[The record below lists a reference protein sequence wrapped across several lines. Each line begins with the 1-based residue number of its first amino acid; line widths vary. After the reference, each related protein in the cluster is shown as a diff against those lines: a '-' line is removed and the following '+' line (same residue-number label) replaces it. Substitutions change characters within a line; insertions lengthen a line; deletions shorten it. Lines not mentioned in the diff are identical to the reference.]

1 MSNLSN
7 IPGGADLPDR
17 FRNVGEQ
24 IQAFFDFAENNPDRA
39 VPFFVNIWETQAS
52 LTTRALAL
60 QGLGVAAKHYRV
72 KEAFADWDVLKD
84 IAKEVKGKG
93 EVSNDLTRWAAASAL
108 EAIGYSQ
115 QSLQHL
121 EGGGFTEPLDRIRR
135 EIRDR
140 KFIEINRIP
149 RLNSRGETTAE
160 YERHLEF
167 WLYGPADELLNDS
180 DRSLNYQDLVGDV
193 ISKLH
198 GRGVYL
204 GLISP
209 NSIVHGAALRQAGLI
224 FKESAEIEEYL
235 YGLLEEFL
243 HNSSHETPLRINA
256 AEIINTATDVN
267 RRLQTLSKL
276 LLEETNPKLHEV
288 ALRQA
293 QSVFKLSAEIEDF
306 IYGLL
311 EQFFDNSNNEIAVRI
326 YAAEIIYTSTDVN
339 RRLKTLSKLLL
350 EERNPK
356 FHELGLRQAQQ
367 AFHHYA
373 EDFIY
378 GLLEKFLDNSNNEI
392 ALRINAAEIINTT
405 TDLSRRLKTL
415 SQLLLEKIELRNA
428 AVRLLTP
435 YKHDLTRVEPD
446 ADTILKALVFSYSLD
461 TLQKPQLQDLTI
473 SQLETYFSS
482 ASQDHREI
490 SEIFTSAI
498 AASESLARRYGR
510 NTSVLK
516 QYLQNKHDEYL
527 SPIESWLQVLRN
539 HISETEASNRKI
551 QSNKALINENIHRMG
566 NLRSIWGN
574 KNISL
579 LPLPE
584 KMCVLDSNFVL
595 STTESHT
602 YNQSYKISRDL
613 ISIKF
618 YLIQLLH
625 EQDKIINDNK
635 SKRFDWPGFD
645 LPSIVLMV
653 IFWPIV
659 LIVLIGALIIL
670 MFNLLYIK
678 FRDYSKTI
686 IAGISL
692 ITLNVSILFFV
703 MYSYGMEMLSIT
715 SIVII
720 SIQFLIGYI
729 IGNAE
734 EKKQLKDL
742 QSIIY
747 TLNTQWK
754 E

>member
-1 MSNLSN
+1 M
-7 IPGGADLPDR
+7 G
-17 FRNVGEQ
+17 
-24 IQAFFDFAENNPDRA
+24 RA
-39 VPFFVNIWETQAS
+39 AQHGHVKQ
-52 LTTRALAL
+52 ALA
-60 QGLGVAAKHYRV
+60 
-72 KEAFADWDVLKD
+72 DWEVLKD

-93 EVSNDLTRWAAASAL
+93 EVSSDLTRWAAAKAL
-108 EAIGYSQ
+108 EDIGYSLRD
-115 QSLQHL
+115 LQHL

-149 RLNSRGETTAE
+149 RLNNRGETTAE

-167 WLYGPADELLNDS
+167 WIYGPADELLNDS
-180 DRSLNYQDLVGDV
+180 DRSLNYQDLIGDV

-209 NSIVHGAALRQAGLI
+209 NSIVQAAALRQAGLI
-224 FKESAEIEEYL
+224 FKESAQIEEYL

-243 HNSSHETPLRINA
+243 HDSSHETSLRIHA
-256 AEIINTATDVN
+256 AEIINTATDLN
-267 RRLQTLSKL
+267 RRLKTLSKL

-293 QSVFKLSAEIEDF
+293 QSVFKRSAEIEDF

-311 EQFFDNSNNEIAVRI
+311 EKFFDNSNNEIPVRI
-326 YAAEIIYTSTDVN
+326 YAAEIINTSTDVN

-378 GLLEKFLDNSNNEI
+378 GLLENFLDNSNNEI

-405 TDLSRRLKTL
+405 TDLSRKLKTL
-415 SQLLLEKIELRNA
+415 SQLLLEKSIELRNA
-428 AVRLLTP
+428 AVRMLTP
-435 YKHDLTRVEPD
+435 YKNDLTRVEPD

-510 NTSVLK
+510 TSFVLK
-516 QYLQNKHDEYL
+516 QFLPNKQDECL

-539 HISETEASNRKI
+539 HISETETENTKV
-551 QSNKALINENIHRMG
+551 QSNQALINETIDLMSEENSYKIHMYSYYIDRRGKIISNIDSKEG
-566 NLRSIWGN
+566 DQFVSPFPIPKKLCILDQSI
-574 KNISL
+574 
-579 LPLPE
+579 
-584 KMCVLDSNFVL
+584 VL
-595 STTESHT
+595 SSTSSYT
-602 YNQSYKISRDL
+602 YNQSCQIKRDL
-613 ISIKF
+613 KSINV
-618 YLIQLLH
+618 YLLRFAIEAKKKETRYRELLNSDYYYYSNLFDFD
-625 EQDKIINDNK
+625 ELPDNK
-635 SKRFDWPGFD
+635 KS
-645 LPSIVLMV
+645 LLM
-653 IFWPIV
+653 IL
-659 LIVLIGALIIL
+659 LIVDII
-670 MFNLLYIK
+670 MLL
-678 FRDYSKTI
+678 
-686 IAGISL
+686 
-692 ITLNVSILFFV
+692 N
-703 MYSYGMEMLSIT
+703 
-715 SIVII
+715 IVII
-720 SIQFLIGYI
+720 FLVNHQWSWFATLLIAINLGIMVKIYQRCFKKIQT
-729 IGNAE
+729 
-734 EKKQLKDL
+734 EKKEFEKIIQNI
-742 QSIIY
+742 QSILY
-747 TLNTQWK
+747 KLNTQWQ